1 MRHAAKVDNNHAEI
15 RDALRKIPGM
25 AVLDTSAMSGLGCDL
40 LCSWQAGPPVM
51 LEVKSSRRAALT
63 DSEKKLAGMF
73 PGHWHRVDSVA
84 AAVAVFGLSMER
96 APF

>member
-63 DSEKKLAGMF
+63 RLNNKRRLYETPHPDET
-73 PGHWHRVDSVA
+73 
-84 AAVAVFGLSMER
+84 AVSALRTRTSYER
-96 APF
+96 RR